1 MSRPR
6 GPRCDPERI
15 FEFADGGLSQ
25 EAEREVRGHIYSCA
39 ACRALYREELELSSR
54 IEALE
59 LGETRSVCRE
69 VAMDLPTRLTG
80 ARVAWACLA
89 LALLVITM
97 LSLSLDGTNPAALA
111 IDALEAFW
119 GFVAGLAD
127 IAESLLVVAGPVLL
141 LALGIGAVVDLVI
154 AGVVL
159 SVSRRRA
166 REA

>member
-1 MSRPR
+1 
-6 GPRCDPERI
+6 
-15 FEFADGGLSQ
+15 
-25 EAEREVRGHIYSCA
+25 
-39 ACRALYREELELSSR
+39 
-54 IEALE
+54 
-59 LGETRSVCRE
+59 
-69 VAMDLPTRLTG
+69 MDLPTRLTG